1 METVLAAGS
10 SKRPESCSVR
20 KLKQSRLP
28 FQALSPG
35 MTSSTAMIK
44 PSVEVVESR
53 KRRPS
58 SEELEL
64 GHASKIGRVLVA
76 KENEKHIEVE
86 VLDSEKSV
94 HKDHEELASDAL
106 LSPTASS
113 VAHNLNDSTK
123 LNKRHKNRHT
133 RNKDNNKIFIK
144 LPKGKQKRL
153 TSNKV
158 KSSIKKHNQSETP
171 NLNDTSREIV
181 LLDDTDLSEE
191 IEDDHTSNIAN
202 EILAKAKQTV
212 PSSAALNTSNEL
224 NSSSTSDL
232 DKESSNHENEH
243 HIATCANEIVP
254 SIREEKH
261 SGDITLTKL
270 FSKEKSPKNI
280 PLDKSDIVGLS
291 RSVSDFNSSEE
302 DIYMLCTPNSKVI
315 PKPGETQ
322 KLTPKQ
328 IARREEHKKRA
339 AKKLEEKEEKRRKAQ
354 EEKEEKAREKEEQDR
369 QRRREREE
377 KEEQKKKEREEKE
390 ELRRKEREEK
400 EEQKRKEREEKEDI
414 KRKEREEKE
423 KKRQAEI
430 DLKNEEKRQ
439 KEEERRKKEEQKEEE
454 RKRKEEEKEAE
465 EKRKQKVAQAF
476 TSFFVKKNA
485 SGSGTSRVS
494 DEENSFESSLGAST
508 NTGTSMSQQRFMP
521 FCVKGDMRLAP
532 ITRRALGPLQKAYL
546 EQILANVGMKPSAMA
561 PSELY
566 LGLLRDGICKPRK
579 AGRTWSMEEE
589 EDDNDDI
596 MIVDDTV
603 CHQIEEDPAKMKQK
617 MKAKFFLFE
626 ENRRPPFRGTWRKR
640 SSCIGA
646 RRPFA
651 EDKKFFD
658 YDVDSDEEW
667 EEEEP
672 GESLHGS
679 DDEKDVDPEEDYE
692 VDNEFFVPH
701 GHLSDEELQP
711 EEEEG
716 GMDDNS
722 PEAQKA
728 KLKIMQLEFVAE
740 MKKKTEKIK
749 PRLIGCIWENP
760 GEKVKENNR
769 ANHVDRHVDCSA
781 IIWKMLNDRAM
792 LYDADEPISF
802 TLSSTT
808 NPNRQVGQ
816 ELEVSSPSK
825 ETEKGPKKVRIT
837 DDAVKDLVRLVHG
850 NVNNRKFLVR
860 EFQTFWSHRNETA
873 DEEYPGE
880 NCGEVKTTKV
890 SLVGNGVEFSLE
902 SISNKIREIAEWGA
916 CPLEGPMMGKL
927 CWTVDKD
934 ILAQYGLELLTIPNV
949 WKYHLKGNKQPRME
963 KKSGCV
969 NEDLEQKIVH
979 SNNSPKKRGIAKTMK
994 KFENDSTL
1002 KSLAG
1007 SSVSSSMVSIKKF
1020 TKVIA
1025 KDERIGLPLSD
1036 SKTCDL
1042 AQENTVPAKAGLTS
1056 ASGGN
1061 HNLDRKQIKKRV
1073 QLLMSV
1079 PRGQAINQ
1087 STKTILI
1094 SQFLANGNKDVGKP
1108 CTENVTTSGSNNQP
1122 IEIE

>member
-1 METVLAAGS
+1 
-10 SKRPESCSVR
+10 
-20 KLKQSRLP
+20 
-28 FQALSPG
+28 
-35 MTSSTAMIK
+35 
-44 PSVEVVESR
+44 
-53 KRRPS
+53 
-58 SEELEL
+58 
-64 GHASKIGRVLVA
+64 
-76 KENEKHIEVE
+76 
-86 VLDSEKSV
+86 
-94 HKDHEELASDAL
+94 
-106 LSPTASS
+106 
-113 VAHNLNDSTK
+113 
-123 LNKRHKNRHT
+123 
-133 RNKDNNKIFIK
+133 
-144 LPKGKQKRL
+144 
-153 TSNKV
+153 
-158 KSSIKKHNQSETP
+158 
-171 NLNDTSREIV
+171 
-181 LLDDTDLSEE
+181 
-191 IEDDHTSNIAN
+191 
-202 EILAKAKQTV
+202 
-212 PSSAALNTSNEL
+212 L

-232 DKESSNHENEH
+232 DKELRNHENEH
-243 HIATCANEIVP
+243 EIATSANEIV
-254 SIREEKH
+254 SLDRAENQ

-270 FSKEKSPKNI
+270 FSKDQSLKNI
-280 PLDKSDIVGLS
+280 SLDQSDIVGLS
-291 RSVSDFNSSEE
+291 RPVSDLNSSDE
-302 DIYMLCTPNSKVI
+302 DIYMLCTPNSKVV
-315 PKPGETQ
+315 PKPDESQ

-328 IARREEHKKRA
+328 IARREEHKKRL

-354 EEKEEKAREKEEQDR
+354 EEREEKAREKEEQER

-377 KEEQKKKEREEKE
+377 KEEHKKKEREEKE
-390 ELRRKEREEK
+390 ELRRREREEK
-400 EEQKRKEREEKEDI
+400 EEQKRKEREEKEDM

-423 KKRQAEI
+423 KKRQAEM

-485 SGSGTSRVS
+485 SGNGTSRIS

-508 NTGTSMSQQRFMP
+508 SNTGTLMSQQRFMP

-532 ITRRALGPLQKAYL
+532 MTRRVLGPLQKAQL
-546 EQILANVGMKPSAMA
+546 EQSLANEVMKPSSMA

-566 LGLLRDGICKPRK
+566 LGLLRDGIYKPRK

-596 MIVDDTV
+596 MIVGDTV

-617 MKAKFFLFE
+617 FKAKFFLFE

-651 EDKKFFD
+651 QDKKYFD

-701 GHLSDEELQP
+701 GHLSDEELQA
-711 EEEEG
+711 EDEEG

-728 KLKIMQLEFVAE
+728 KLKIMQQEFVAE

-760 GEKVKENNR
+760 GEKMEENNR
-769 ANHVDRHVDCSA
+769 SNHVDRHVDCSA

-802 TLSSTT
+802 TISST
-808 NPNRQVGQ
+808 NANRHVAQ
-816 ELEVSSPSK
+816 ELEVSSPGK
-825 ETEKGPKKVRIT
+825 DTEKGLKKGRIT

-850 NVNNRKFLVR
+850 NINNRKFLVR
-860 EFQTFWSHRNETA
+860 EFQTFWSNRNETV
-873 DEEYPGE
+873 DGECSEE
-880 NCGEVKTTKV
+880 NCGDARSTKV
-890 SLVGNGVEFSLE
+890 SLAGNGVGFSLE
-902 SISNKIREIAEWGA
+902 SISTKIREIAEWGA

-934 ILAQYGLELLTIPNV
+934 ILAQYGLEHLTMPNV
-949 WKYHLKGNKQPRME
+949 WNYHLKGNKQPKLA
-963 KKSGCV
+963 KKCGRV
-969 NEDLEQKIVH
+969 NEDLEQKITH
-979 SNNSPKKRGIAKTMK
+979 SNNSPKKRGIVKTAKK
-994 KFENDSTL
+994 LENDSSF

-1007 SSVSSSMVSIKKF
+1007 SNGSSSMVSIKKF
-1020 TKVIA
+1020 TKVIS
-1025 KDERIGLPLSD
+1025 KNERLGIPLNDSKM
-1036 SKTCDL
+1036 SKTCNL
-1042 AQENTVPAKAGLTS
+1042 TQENTVPAKADINST
-1056 ASGGN
+1056 SGGN
-1061 HNLDRKQIKKRV
+1061 HNLGRKQIKKRV

-1079 PRGQAINQ
+1079 PRGQTINQ

-1094 SQFLANGNKDVGKP
+1094 SQFLKNGNKNEDKP
-1108 CTENVTTSGSNNQP
+1108 CAENETTSGTNNQP
-1122 IEIE
+1122 IEID

>member
-1 METVLAAGS
+1 METELAAGS

-35 MTSSTAMIK
+35 TTSSAAIIG

-53 KRRPS
+53 KRKPS

-64 GHASKIGRVLVA
+64 GHASKIGRVLKA
-76 KENEKHIEVE
+76 KENEKLIEVQ
-86 VLDSEKSV
+86 DSKNGV
-94 HKDHEELASDAL
+94 HKDHEDLPPDELLTTSQ
-106 LSPTASS
+106 TASRP
-113 VAHNLNDSTK
+113 ADNLNNSTK
-123 LNKRHKNRHT
+123 LNNRHKKRHT
-133 RNKDNNKIFIK
+133 RNIDNKIFIK
-144 LPKGKQKRL
+144 LPRGKQKCL

-158 KSSIKKHNQSETP
+158 KSSKKKNNQSETAD
-171 NLNDTSREIV
+171 LHDTSREII
-181 LLDDTDLSEE
+181 LLDDTVSSED
-191 IEDDHTSNIAN
+191 IEPDHTSTIAN
-202 EILAKAKQTV
+202 ETIDKEKQTV
-212 PSSAALNTSNEL
+212 PLSATLETSNQL

-232 DKESSNHENEH
+232 DKELRNHENEH
-243 HIATCANEIVP
+243 EIATSANEIV
-254 SIREEKH
+254 SLDRAENQ

-270 FSKEKSPKNI
+270 FSKDQSLKNI
-280 PLDKSDIVGLS
+280 SLDQSDIVGLS
-291 RSVSDFNSSEE
+291 RPVSDLNSSDE
-302 DIYMLCTPNSKVI
+302 DIYMLCTPNSKVV
-315 PKPGETQ
+315 PKPDESQ

-328 IARREEHKKRA
+328 IARREEHKKRL

-354 EEKEEKAREKEEQDR
+354 EEREEKAREKEEQER

-377 KEEQKKKEREEKE
+377 KEEHKKKEREEKE
-390 ELRRKEREEK
+390 ELRRREREEK
-400 EEQKRKEREEKEDI
+400 EEQKRKEREEKEDM

-423 KKRQAEI
+423 KKRQAEM

-485 SGSGTSRVS
+485 SGNGTSRIS

-508 NTGTSMSQQRFMP
+508 SNTGTLMSQQRFMP

-532 ITRRALGPLQKAYL
+532 MTRRVLGPLQKAHL
-546 EQILANVGMKPSAMA
+546 EQSLANEVMKPSSMA

-566 LGLLRDGICKPRK
+566 LGLLRDGIYKPRK

-596 MIVDDTV
+596 MIVGDTV

-617 MKAKFFLFE
+617 FKAKFFLFE

-651 EDKKFFD
+651 QDKKYFD

-701 GHLSDEELQP
+701 GHLSDEELQA
-711 EEEEG
+711 EDEEG

-728 KLKIMQLEFVAE
+728 KLKIMQQEFVAE

-760 GEKVKENNR
+760 GEKMEENNR
-769 ANHVDRHVDCSA
+769 SNHVDRHVDCSA

-802 TLSSTT
+802 TISST
-808 NPNRQVGQ
+808 NANRHVAQ
-816 ELEVSSPSK
+816 ELEVSSPGK
-825 ETEKGPKKVRIT
+825 DTEKGPKKGRIT
-837 DDAVKDLVRLVHG
+837 DDA
-850 NVNNRKFLVR
+850 FL
-860 EFQTFWSHRNETA
+860 
-873 DEEYPGE
+873 
-880 NCGEVKTTKV
+880 K
-890 SLVGNGVEFSLE
+890 
-902 SISNKIREIAEWGA
+902 
-916 CPLEGPMMGKL
+916 
-927 CWTVDKD
+927 
-934 ILAQYGLELLTIPNV
+934 
-949 WKYHLKGNKQPRME
+949 
-963 KKSGCV
+963 
-969 NEDLEQKIVH
+969 
-979 SNNSPKKRGIAKTMK
+979 
-994 KFENDSTL
+994 
-1002 KSLAG
+1002 
-1007 SSVSSSMVSIKKF
+1007 
-1020 TKVIA
+1020 
-1025 KDERIGLPLSD
+1025 
-1036 SKTCDL
+1036 
-1042 AQENTVPAKAGLTS
+1042 
-1056 ASGGN
+1056 
-1061 HNLDRKQIKKRV
+1061 
-1073 QLLMSV
+1073 
-1079 PRGQAINQ
+1079 
-1087 STKTILI
+1087 
-1094 SQFLANGNKDVGKP
+1094 NGNKNEDKP
-1108 CTENVTTSGSNNQP
+1108 CAENETTSGTNNQP
-1122 IEIE
+1122 IEID